1 MGIYFGYEG
10 KCTYLGMNE
19 SGMIFACRLY
29 EQTDGASGE
38 AISGAFLERR
48 RNDWNEKTMEWREWA
63 DYRLLNG
70 YDLFGTK
77 GELRELEISAG

>member
-1 MGIYFGYEG
+1 
-10 KCTYLGMNE
+10 
-19 SGMIFACRLY
+19 
-29 EQTDGASGE
+29 
-38 AISGAFLERR
+38 
-48 RNDWNEKTMEWREWA
+48 MEWREWA